1 MNIPIPKHFNS
12 NSFNTSQNGGMMNDG
27 DNPNS
32 PVRMVASLTTV
43 PERIQY
49 VHEVLKT
56 LLNQKMP
63 FSRIYLHIPYQNL
76 KGRHY
81 MVPNHLTDFAKAN
94 GIVINRVKEDLG
106 PITKLI
112 PVLRLESDP
121 ETIIV
126 TFDDDTLVHPL
137 VSYILFRKCQE
148 YPRACLSFSGWCVG
162 KFPYLYQL
170 AIKNDRDI
178 ACDWLQGVHS
188 IAYRRKF
195 LNEEEILRFPHNL
208 PAKEKS
214 LLKMNDDHW
223 ISAYLETKKIPKLAI
238 NYPAKEFFQTLV
250 LPDADKSIS
259 SQGGFWS
266 GVNNLSQY
274 FRRQNIYR
282 REFDSQSSVVYL
294 FGMMILAAIIGFL
307 IISRLFHSPANF
319 GLSVGLLILAL
330 LLMGKYFI
338 LYSGFALRRVR
349 FGDPVQ
355 WSNFIRN

>member
-1 MNIPIPKHFNS
+1 MDIPNPKYS
-12 NSFNTSQNGGMMNDG
+12 NSYNSDNLQNGGMTGNDKG
-27 DNPNS
+27 S
-32 PVRMVASLTTV
+32 SGRMVASLTTV

-49 VHEVLKT
+49 VHEILKT

-94 GIVINRVKEDLG
+94 GIVINRLKEDLG

-137 VSYILFRKCQE
+137 VSSILFRKCQE

-170 AIKNDRDI
+170 AIKNNRDV

-195 LNEEEILRFPHNL
+195 LDEGEILRFPHNL
-208 PAKEKS
+208 PTKERS

-223 ISAYLETKKIPKLAI
+223 ISAYLETKNIPKLAI
-238 NYPAKEFFQTLV
+238 NYPAREFFQTLV

-294 FGMMILAAIIGFL
+294 SGMMILVTIIGFL
-307 IISRLFHSPANF
+307 IISRLFHNPANF
-319 GLSVGLLILAL
+319 GLSVALLILAL

-349 FGDPVQ
+349 LGDPIQ
-355 WSNFIRN
+355 WGNSVRN